1 MHPPASP
8 SAPGCGARRW
18 RPTAVAA
25 VALPGSATAVTVA
38 RTSRSDRSSAST
50 RSLTAA
56 PWNMCGVE
64 QWSCAVTGGK
74 LVKKRPPSLLATA
87 A

>member
-1 MHPPASP
+1 
-8 SAPGCGARRW
+8 
-18 RPTAVAA
+18 
-25 VALPGSATAVTVA
+25 
-38 RTSRSDRSSAST
+38 
-50 RSLTAA
+50 
-56 PWNMCGVE
+56 MCGVE